1 MSEDWILDVLADLR
15 TFTGKN
21 GLGESERQIDLAM
34 IAVANELTSCRI
46 AQRTAQRDIG
56 YAGSISRSTAG
67 SQNSQ

>member
-1 MSEDWILDVLADLR
+1 MQEDWILDVLADLK

-21 GLGESERQIDLAM
+21 GLSESERQIDQAM

-46 AQRTAQRDIG
+46 AQRSAQRDMSYVG
-56 YAGSISRSTAG
+56 TFFGSSAG